1 MKFSEIVRLGV
12 QGRFC
17 GRMLPP
23 TIAFLPR
30 SRRIPV
36 ANCRKPVALNTIRGL
51 HSMLEAGAP
60 VTALRTM
67 PLKEATHGGRNYCNC
82 NCNCN

>member
-23 TIAFLPR
+23 TIAFPPR
-30 SRRIPV
+30 SRRIP
-36 ANCRKPVALNTIRGL
+36 AAFPSRSCRKPVALNAIRGL

-60 VTALRTM
+60 VMALRTM

-82 NCNCN
+82 N

>member
-30 SRRIPV
+30 SCRIPIAFPSQTV
-36 ANCRKPVALNTIRGL
+36 AFPSQTVAFP
-51 HSMLEAGAP
+51 SQ
-60 VTALRTM
+60 TAANLLRST
-67 PLKEATHGGRNYCNC
+67 PYAVYTVCLKQVRR
-82 NCNCN
+82 